1 MNTINNT
8 SIVEAKT
15 KLTKTINEI
24 LQSGMPIA
32 VLDLMID
39 IVSSEVKVILQNHL
53 KQEAQQL
60 ADQEQVESEQIEWI
74 PEETA

>member
-39 IVSSEVKVILQNHL
+39 IVSNEVKVVLQNHL

-60 ADQEQVESEQIEWI
+60 ADQEQVKSEQVEWI